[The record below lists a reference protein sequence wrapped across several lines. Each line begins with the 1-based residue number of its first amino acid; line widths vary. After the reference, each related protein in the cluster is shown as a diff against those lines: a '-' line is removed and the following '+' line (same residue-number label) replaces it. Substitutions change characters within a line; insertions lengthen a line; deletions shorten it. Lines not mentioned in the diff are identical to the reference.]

1 MLLIVYITN
10 KKIHG
15 GITLKLYPITQEDYE
30 LVEEARN
37 IIKKH
42 YKHSRHQVG
51 SAIRTKSGKIITAVN
66 IEAYLRKMDICAEAI
81 AIGKFILDDE
91 DKIETI
97 VAVRYPHPYEEN
109 QEIKVVSPCGMC
121 RELIHD
127 YGSHIKVIISN
138 NDTLEKYSIRELLPF
153 KYKRR

>member
-1 MLLIVYITN
+1 LY
-10 KKIHG
+10 G
-15 GITLKLYPITQEDYE
+15 GIILKLYPITQEDYE

-51 SAIRTKSGKIITAVN
+51 AAIRTKSGKIITAVN
-66 IEAYLRKMDICAEAI
+66 IEAYLRKVDICAEAI
-81 AIGKFILDDE
+81 AIGKAILEDE
-91 DKIETI
+91 DKFESI
-97 VAVRYPHPYEEN
+97 VAVRYPHPYEER

-121 RELIHD
+121 RELIYD

-138 NDTLEKYSIRELLPF
+138 NDTLEKYSIGDLLPF
-153 KYKRR
+153 KYRRK